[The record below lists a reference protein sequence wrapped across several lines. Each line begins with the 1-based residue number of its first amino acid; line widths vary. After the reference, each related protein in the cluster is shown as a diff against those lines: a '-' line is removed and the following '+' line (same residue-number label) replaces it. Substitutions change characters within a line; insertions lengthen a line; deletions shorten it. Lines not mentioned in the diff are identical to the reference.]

1 MTQAVRE
8 SEPRTYR
15 AAPSKNI
22 GEDAD
27 PVTTEVVRHSLQVA
41 ANYMKRALVR
51 TSFSPTIYEVLDFAA
66 AIYDREVRLLAQA
79 PTLPLFMGTMNF
91 CVEAAVEAVGGEDAL
106 EPGDIILYND
116 PFGTGSHQQDA
127 ALIMP
132 VFYRDDTLIGY
143 TGIKAHLQD
152 IGGKEPYSTDT
163 VDVFQEGTIFPGL
176 KLYKRGELSDEVH
189 RMLVANSRVPK
200 YVVGDVEALV
210 VAVRA
215 GAAALCD
222 VVDRFGLDE
231 VETCVERM
239 YDHGEAVIRSYFE
252 KIPDGRYVA
261 HGMMDNNGVDTDSIP
276 FEVALEVEGST
287 VRVDYSS
294 SPPMQNGPVNCP
306 IASTV
311 SATRMAIMWIAGG
324 GDNVNEGYFRPVEI
338 VSRPGT
344 MFDPVWP
351 APSFLY
357 FIPAMQAMEVI
368 LRAMSEVM
376 PEAVPAAS
384 DCDIQATV
392 WWGVDEETGEPWA
405 EGMPHMG
412 GQGAWSRSDGQSC
425 LMHPMEAATRNIPC
439 EVYESRDPWLITRFE
454 MAPDTCGP
462 PASTGADWG
471 STWTTPCWPTP
482 SSRSSSSATSPRPGA
497 LRAVARA
504 AAPTS
509 PTCAA
514 PTESARRSPR
524 RPGSGWPLARRSR
537 CAPPAGGGYGPAALR
552 APEAVLADLREG
564 LISEDHARAFYP
576 HVFEASVAAE

>member
-1 MTQAVRE
+1 MTRDTRE
-8 SEPRTYR
+8 REPRTYR
-15 AAPSKNI
+15 AAPSKNL

-51 TSFSPTIYEVLDFAA
+51 TAFSPTIYEVIDFAA
-66 AIYDREVRLLAQA
+66 AIYDREVRMLAQA

-91 CVEAAVEAVGGEDAL
+91 CVDAAVAAVGGEAAL

-127 ALIMP
+127 ALVMP
-132 VFYRDDTLIGY
+132 VFYRGETLIGY
-143 TGIKAHLQD
+143 TAIKAHLQD

-176 KLYKRGELSDEVH
+176 KLYKRGKLSDEVH
-189 RMLVANSRVPK
+189 RLLVANTRVPK

-222 VVDRFGLDE
+222 VVDRFGLEDFDA
-231 VETCVERM
+231 CVERM
-239 YDHGEAVIRSYFE
+239 YDHGEAVVRGYFE

-261 HGMMDNNGVDTDSIP
+261 HGMMDNNGVDTDTIP

-287 VRVDYSS
+287 VRVDYSN
-294 SPPMQNGPVNCP
+294 SPDMQGGPVNCP

-338 VSRPGT
+338 VTRPGT

-376 PEAVPAAS
+376 PDAVPAAS

-412 GQGAWSRSDGQSC
+412 GQGGWAGGDGQSC

-439 EVYESRDPWLITRFE
+439 EVYESRDPWLITKFE

-462 PASTGADWG
+462 GRHRGGLGLDMDYTMCAESFVTVVIERHESKAWGLAGGGEGCRTNVAYVRHADG
-471 STWTTPCWPTP
+471 RREKVTKATRLKLGPGTTLEMRT
-482 SSRSSSSATSPRPGA
+482 AG
-497 LRAVARA
+497 
-504 AAPTS
+504 
-509 PTCAA
+509 
-514 PTESARRSPR
+514 
-524 RPGSGWPLARRSR
+524 
-537 CAPPAGGGYGPAALR
+537 GGGYGPAAER
-552 APEAVLADLREG
+552 PVESVLADLREG
-564 LISEDHARAFYP
+564 YITEDHARAHYP
-576 HVFEASVAAE
+576 HVFEARAAAAE

>member
-1 MTQAVRE
+1 MTTQANGQNEV
-8 SEPRTYR
+8 RTYR

-22 GEDAD
+22 GGDAD
-27 PVTTEVVRHSLQVA
+27 PVTTEVVRHSIQVA
-41 ANYMKRALVR
+41 ANYMKRAVVR

-66 AIYDREVRLLAQA
+66 AIYDREVRMLAQA
-79 PTLPLFMGTMNF
+79 HTLPLFMGTMNF
-91 CVEAAVEAVGGEDAL
+91 CIEAAVEAVGGEDEL

-127 ALIMP
+127 ALVMP
-132 VFYRDDTLIGY
+132 VFYRDETLIGY

-152 IGGKEPYSTDT
+152 VGGKEPYSTDT

-176 KLYKRGELSDEVH
+176 KLYRRGELSDEVH
-189 RMLVANSRVPK
+189 RLIVANSRVPK

-210 VAVRA
+210 VAVRS
-215 GAAALCD
+215 GAAALCE

-231 VETCVERM
+231 FHKCVERM
-239 YDHGEAVIRSYFE
+239 YDHGETVVRSYFE
-252 KIPDGRYVA
+252 KIPDGRYLA
-261 HGMMDNNGVDTDSIP
+261 HGMMDNNGVDDEPIP

-287 VRVDYSS
+287 VRVDYSN
-294 SPPMQNGPVNCP
+294 SPPMQAGPVNCP

-324 GDNVNEGYFRPVEI
+324 GDNVNDGYFRPIEI
-338 VSRPGT
+338 ITRPGT
-344 MFDPVWP
+344 QFDPVWP

-357 FIPAMQAMEVI
+357 FVPAMQAMEVI

-412 GQGAWSRSDGQSC
+412 GQGAWSSSDGQSC

-454 MAPDTCGP
+454 LAPDTCG
-462 PASTGADWG
+462 AGKYRGGLGLDMDYTMLAESFATVVIERHKCKAWGLAGGSEGGRSNVAFVRRADG
-471 STWTTPCWPTP
+471 SREMITKKT
-482 SSRSSSSATSPRPGA
+482 RLRLGPGDTLEMRTA
-497 LRAVARA
+497 
-504 AAPTS
+504 
-509 PTCAA
+509 
-514 PTESARRSPR
+514 
-524 RPGSGWPLARRSR
+524 G
-537 CAPPAGGGYGPAALR
+537 GGGYGPAAER
-552 APEAVLADLREG
+552 DAEAVLADIREG
-564 LISEDHARAFYP
+564 MITEEHARAFYP
-576 HVFEASVAAE
+576 HVFQRRAAA

>member
-1 MTQAVRE
+1 MTQAVGE

-15 AAPSKNI
+15 AAPSKNL

-132 VFYRDDTLIGY
+132 VFYREKTLIGY

-189 RMLVANSRVPK
+189 RMLVANSRMPK

-222 VVDRFGLDE
+222 VVDRFGLEE

-252 KIPDGRYVA
+252 KIPDGRYIA

-287 VRVDYSS
+287 VRVDYSN

-324 GDNVNEGYFRPVEI
+324 GDNVNEGYFRPVE
-338 VSRPGT
+338 VVTRPGT

-392 WWGVDEETGEPWA
+392 WWGVNEETGEPWA

-412 GQGAWSRSDGQSC
+412 GQGAWSKSDGQSC

-439 EVYESRDPWLITRFE
+439 EVYESRDPWLITKFE
-454 MAPDTCGP
+454 LAPDTCGP
-462 PASTGADWG
+462 GQHRGGLGLDMDYTMLADSFVTVVIERNKSKAWG
-471 STWTTPCWPTP
+471 LAGGGEGCRANVAYVRRADGEREEITK
-482 SSRSSSSATSPRPGA
+482 ATR
-497 LRAVARA
+497 LKVAAGETLEMRTA
-504 AAPTS
+504 
-509 PTCAA
+509 
-514 PTESARRSPR
+514 
-524 RPGSGWPLARRSR
+524 G
-537 CAPPAGGGYGPAALR
+537 GGGYGPAAAR
-552 APEAVLADLREG
+552 SPEAVLDDLREG
-564 LISEDHARAFYP
+564 LITEDHARTYYP
-576 HVFEASVAAE
+576 HVFQARAAAE

>member
-1 MTQAVRE
+1 MTQAVRA

-15 AAPSKNI
+15 AAPSKNL

-66 AIYDREVRLLAQA
+66 AIYDREVRMLAQA

-132 VFYRDDTLIGY
+132 VFYRDETLIGY

-222 VVDRFGLDE
+222 VVDRFGLEE

-287 VRVDYSS
+287 VRVDYSN

-338 VSRPGT
+338 VTRPGT

-412 GQGAWSRSDGQSC
+412 GQGAWSRERRPKLPD
-425 LMHPMEAATRNIPC
+425 
-439 EVYESRDPWLITRFE
+439 
-454 MAPDTCGP
+454 APDGGGDP
-462 PASTGADWG
+462 QHSVRGLRIPRSLADHQVRDGARHLRPRPAPGRTGARHGLHHAGRFFRHGRHRAQQVQGMG
-471 STWTTPCWPTP
+471 SCG
-482 SSRSSSSATSPRPGA
+482 RRGGLPRQ
-497 LRAVARA
+497 
-504 AAPTS
+504 
-509 PTCAA
+509 
-514 PTESARRSPR
+514 RR
-524 RPGSGWPLARRSR
+524 
-537 CAPPAGGGYGPAALR
+537 LR
-552 APEAVLADLREG
+552 APRRRRARDHHQGDSAEAGRRRDA
-564 LISEDHARAFYP
+564 
-576 HVFEASVAAE
+576 